1 MEASIRGVFAAHFKT
16 WAAERRLPLHHHKA
30 AFALGHCRTTAMGT
44 HVQRCEAGHY
54 AAVLPN
60 ACRSRSCPRCAGL
73 ARERWVLAQQDK
85 LLACDHYHVVF
96 TLPHELLP
104 LFERH
109 RRVMVELLFRSVR
122 ETLMTLLKDPR
133 HLGAEPGL
141 LMALHT
147 WGRNLSHHPHIHC
160 LVTGGGL
167 DGERWRPAKTPYL
180 LPVRLV
186 KALYRAKYLALLHD
200 AVNRGELMPARGES
214 VATLHGLLA
223 SLKRVSWH
231 VRLKE
236 RYAHGQG
243 VTKYLARYVKGGPI
257 SDSRICTVSEA
268 GVRFRYQDHRDGQR
282 KQMTLG
288 VGDFLGRIL
297 WHLPEPHQHVVRFAG
312 LYASRASVKRVLARA
327 SLHQSA
333 PAPASPLT
341 WQTYLR
347 RLGHARASHCPVCG
361 GSLIVPP
368 RVRRDRK
375 SYGIR
380 HATAVFVQLVDGAN
394 IPCEPRPP

>member
-1 MEASIRGVFAAHFKT
+1 MEASIRGVFATHFKT
-16 WAAERRLPLHHHKA
+16 WAADRRLPLHHHKA
-30 AFALGHCRTTAMGT
+30 AFALGHCRTSAMGT

-60 ACRSRSCPRCAGL
+60 ACRSRSCPRCSSL
-73 ARERWVLAQQDK
+73 ARERWVMSQQAK

-96 TLPHELLP
+96 TLPHELLS

-122 ETLMTLLKDPR
+122 ETLMTLLQDPR
-133 HLGAEPGL
+133 HLGAEPGI

-147 WGRNLSHHPHIHC
+147 WGRNLSHHPHVHC

-167 DGERWRPAKTPYL
+167 AGERWCPTKTPYL
-180 LPVRLV
+180 LPVRLL
-186 KALYRAKYLALLHD
+186 KALYRAKCLALLHE
-200 AVNRGELMPARGES
+200 AVSHGELTPARGETG
-214 VATLHGLLA
+214 AALHRLLA

-236 RYAHGQG
+236 RYPHGQG

-257 SDSRICTVSEA
+257 SDSRICAVSEA
-268 GVRFRYQDHRDGQR
+268 SVRFRYQDHRDG
-282 KQMTLG
+282 KQKQLTLG
-288 VGDFLGRIL
+288 VGDFLGRVL

-312 LYASRASVKRVLARA
+312 LYANRAPAKQTMARA
-327 SLHQSA
+327 ALHQP
-333 PAPASPLT
+333 PAVPGAKLS
-341 WQTYLR
+341 WQVYLQR
-347 RLGHARASHCPVCG
+347 QGQGSKSHCPICG
-361 GSLIVPP
+361 ERLIVPP

-375 SYGIR
+375 SYGLR
-380 HATAVFVQLVDGAN
+380 HPTAVFVQPPDGAY
-394 IPCEPRPP
+394 IPCEPPPP